1 MNRKILALLV
11 HLAVT
16 NACLAETA
24 DGPSVAARLDRLAHD
39 LAAEQQATLEHRR
52 ELAEQRRV
60 LEQQA
65 ALIARQAELL
75 RQQREALERLQGPP
89 LAGAALGDL
98 RGGSAAAGVATG
110 APVPDGPRL
119 PPVRVSQADTPAT
132 AQPVGK
138 SPPRAKRTRPDVQ
151 AIPELGG
158 VLTPKGRWVLEPSLQ
173 YSNSQVNRLTFLGV
187 EILESFLIGI
197 LEAQDA
203 DRDLLSPAI
212 TARYGL
218 TNRLEIEGKI
228 PYIWRDD
235 TLRATIPDVTAGAEV
250 TRDLEGDGLGDIEL
264 SAHYQINRGEGGWPF
279 FVGNLRYK
287 SDTGDGPFDVARD
300 ADGVETELATGSGF
314 QAVEPSV
321 TVLFPTDPA
330 VLFGNLG
337 YLFALE
343 EDVGKTIAVSG
354 GDPQRVGTFD
364 PGDAVRMSFGMAYA
378 INSAASFTLGYKHD
392 FIQRTETEINGVKL
406 VSSSLDVGALLLG
419 FSYRLNERS
428 SLNTNLEL
436 GVTADAPD
444 VTMTVRWPYAF

>member
-11 HLAVT
+11 YLAVMNT
-16 NACLAETA
+16 GLAETV
-24 DGPSVAARLDRLAHD
+24 DGPAVAVRLDRLAHD

-212 TARYGL
+212 T
-218 TNRLEIEGKI
+218 
-228 PYIWRDD
+228 
-235 TLRATIPDVTAGAEV
+235 
-250 TRDLEGDGLGDIEL
+250 
-264 SAHYQINRGEGGWPF
+264 
-279 FVGNLRYK
+279 
-287 SDTGDGPFDVARD
+287 
-300 ADGVETELATGSGF
+300 
-314 QAVEPSV
+314 
-321 TVLFPTDPA
+321 
-330 VLFGNLG
+330 
-337 YLFALE
+337 
-343 EDVGKTIAVSG
+343 
-354 GDPQRVGTFD
+354 
-364 PGDAVRMSFGMAYA
+364 VR
-378 INSAASFTLGYKHD
+378 
-392 FIQRTETEINGVKL
+392 
-406 VSSSLDVGALLLG
+406 
-419 FSYRLNERS
+419 
-428 SLNTNLEL
+428 
-436 GVTADAPD
+436 
-444 VTMTVRWPYAF
+444 

>member
-1 MNRKILALLV
+1 MNRKMLALLV
-11 HLAVT
+11 HFAVAD
-16 NACLAETA
+16 ACLAAPGE
-24 DGPSVAARLDRLAHD
+24 DPSLATRLDDLARD

-52 ELAEQRRV
+52 ELTEQKRM
-60 LEQQA
+60 LERQA

-98 RGGSAAAGVATG
+98 RGGSAAARTA
-110 APVPDGPRL
+110 DGMPTSDMQR
-119 PPVRVSQADTPAT
+119 PPVVLLSQADAPAGP
-132 AQPVGK
+132 QPVGK
-138 SPPRAKRTRPDVQ
+138 SPPRTQRARPDVQ

-212 TARYGL
+212 TVRYGL
-218 TNRLEIEGKI
+218 TNRFEVEGKI

-287 SDTGDGPFDVARD
+287 SDSGDGPFDVARD
-300 ADGVETELATGSGF
+300 ADGVERELATGSGF

-337 YLFALE
+337 YLFALN
-343 EDVGKTIAVSG
+343 EDVDKTFASAG
-354 GDPQRVGTFD
+354 GEPQTVGRFD

>member
-1 MNRKILALLV
+1 MNRKMLALLV
-11 HLAVT
+11 QFAVAD
-16 NACLAETA
+16 ACLAEAA
-24 DGPSVAARLDRLAHD
+24 DDPSMAARLDRLARD

-52 ELAEQRRV
+52 QLAEQKRM

-89 LAGAALGDL
+89 LAKAALGDL
-98 RGGSAAAGVATG
+98 RGGSAAAA
-110 APVPDGPRL
+110 ADDSPAEPLRL
-119 PPVRVSQADTPAT
+119 SQADAT
-132 AQPVGK
+132 ADSQPVGK
-138 SPPRAKRTRPDVQ
+138 PPPRARRARPDVQ

-158 VLTPKGRWVLEPSLQ
+158 VLTPKGHWVLEPSLQ

-264 SAHYQINRGEGGWPF
+264 SAHYQLNSGQGGWPF
-279 FVGNLRYK
+279 FIGNLRYK
-287 SDTGDGPFDVARD
+287 SATGDGPFDVNRD
-300 ADGVETELATGSGF
+300 ADGIETELATGSGF
-314 QAVEPSV
+314 HAVEPSV

-330 VLFGNLG
+330 VFFGNLG

-343 EDVGKTIAVSG
+343 EDVDKTFASSG
-354 GDPQRVGTFD
+354 GEPQTVGRFD

-392 FIQRTETEINGVKL
+392 FIQRTETEINGVNL
-406 VSSSLDVGALLLG
+406 ISSSLDVGALLLG